1 MTKQYGPLLHRIE
14 HIPPLEL
21 RPYARN
27 ARTHSRKQVKAI
39 ARSIE
44 TFGFMSP
51 VLAGDDGEIIAGHGR
66 VEAAKLLGM
75 QTVPV
80 IRIGHF
86 SDAERRAY
94 ILADNKLALQAGW
107 DQEILAI
114 EFQALIDLGF
124 EAELTGFSTTEIDLT
139 FELVENSD
147 PKAKTSDLDRLPTL
161 RSEAV
166 TAPGDVWDLGRHRLI
181 CGDARDGEAHL
192 ALMQGDLARLAFTD
206 PPYNLPVENFVSGG
220 GKVRHGDFQ
229 MGVGE
234 MTRMGFIGFLTAA
247 FEAIA
252 AHSVSGA
259 IIFVCMDW
267 RHGLE
272 VQTAGEAVFAEL
284 KNLICWVKSNAGMGN
299 FYRSQYEHVYAF
311 KHGDAPH
318 VNNFGLGGKGRYRT
332 NVWKYDGVSG
342 FSLGRDEA
350 LAAHPTVKPV
360 AMVADAIKDCSHRN
374 DIILDPFG
382 GSGTTLIAAETTG
395 RTCRMMEIDPR
406 YCDVILRR
414 YQALTGKA
422 PVLAATGETFDLVED
437 NRIQRGA
444 A

>member
-1 MTKQYGPLLHRIE
+1 
-14 HIPPLEL
+14 
-21 RPYARN
+21 
-27 ARTHSRKQVKAI
+27 
-39 ARSIE
+39 
-44 TFGFMSP
+44 
-51 VLAGDDGEIIAGHGR
+51 
-66 VEAAKLLGM
+66 
-75 QTVPV
+75 
-80 IRIGHF
+80 
-86 SDAERRAY
+86 
-94 ILADNKLALQAGW
+94 
-107 DQEILAI
+107 
-114 EFQALIDLGF
+114 
-124 EAELTGFSTTEIDLT
+124 
-139 FELVENSD
+139 
-147 PKAKTSDLDRLPTL
+147 
-161 RSEAV
+161 
-166 TAPGDVWDLGRHRLI
+166 
-181 CGDARDGEAHL
+181 
-192 ALMQGDLARLAFTD
+192 MQGDLARLAFTD

>member
-1 MTKQYGPLLHRIE
+1 MTTKNRPIPNRIE

-66 VEAAKLLGM
+66 VEAAKLLGI
-75 QTVPV
+75 QSVPV
-80 IRIGHF
+80 IRIGHL

-107 DQEILAI
+107 DQETLAI

-124 EAELTGFSTTEIDLT
+124 EVEVTGFSTTEIDLT

-147 PKAKTSDLDRLPTL
+147 PKANTSDLDRLPTL

-166 TAPGDVWDLGRHRLI
+166 AAPGDVWDLGRHRLI
-181 CGDARDGEAHL
+181 CGDARDGEAYL
-192 ALMQGDLARLAFTD
+192 ALMQGDLARLVFTD

-342 FSLGRDEA
+342 FSLGREEA

-395 RTCRMMEIDPR
+395 YAGADLANLINEA
-406 YCDVILRR
+406 
-414 YQALTGKA
+414 AL
-422 PVLAATGETFDLVED
+422 LAA
-437 NRIQRGA
+437 RRGA
-444 A
+444 SVQRIPQ